1 MNIFRILQAAIII
14 ISLVGCNII
23 DDNPVEDNTIY
34 LTNSIWT
41 FNSLT
46 GYNDFQTQLAL
57 ASNNNMTYQFDI
69 NGTYASVI
77 LGASGDGIWEFNV
90 GESLIILDTGT
101 AVVLEWTIVTLNE
114 TELIISFKD
123 SAALNGNGTWTFN

>member
-14 ISLVGCNII
+14 ILVVGCNII
-23 DDNPVEDNTIY
+23 DDDPVEDNTIY

-41 FNSLT
+41 FNSVT

-90 GESLIILDTGT
+90 DESLIILDTGT